1 MNMFDIWLKVGW
13 MVLAISLYLNFI
25 DVPIIKGKNTKANRE
40 TAIDVGFTET
50 PGNKKESTSG
60 M

>member
-1 MNMFDIWLKVGW
+1 MNMLDIWLKVGW
-13 MVLAISLYLNFI
+13 IVSAISLYRDFI
-25 DVPIIKGKNTKANRE
+25 DVPIIKGKNIKTNRE

-50 PGNKKESTSG
+50 PGNKIERTNG